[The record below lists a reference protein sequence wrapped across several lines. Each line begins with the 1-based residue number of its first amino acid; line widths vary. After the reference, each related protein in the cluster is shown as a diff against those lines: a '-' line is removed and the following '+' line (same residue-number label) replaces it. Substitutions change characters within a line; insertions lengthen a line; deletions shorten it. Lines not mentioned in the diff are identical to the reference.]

1 MTLGVVHDIRRL
13 QVILRNL
20 TNNLIFQEAYD
31 MTGRVLGITVCSPR
45 KHEPPRCHNY
55 LTSPHVVIWSAVTA
69 SCAFP
74 GLFEAQELM
83 AKDRSGEI
91 VPYHPPFHWGPEET
105 KSSST
110 RRWIDGSL
118 KKSSSRVP
126 TRVSWRQSHLRVE
139 LILVSSGPQW
149 KVYRFCVIAHVLK
162 LESSHRR
169 AAFPYNNRNPFPKDV
184 LLFPRLLI
192 HHFCTNSFV
201 RILILLAVCCI

>member
-69 SCAFP
+69 SCSFP

-91 VPYHPPFHWGPEET
+91 VPYHPSFHWGPEET

-110 RRWIDGSL
+110 RGWRDAPANLPLQPSAIDSKALEVQGLLLEMYNSGQWL
-118 KKSSSRVP
+118 L
-126 TRVSWRQSHLRVE
+126 TMDFIVSE
-139 LILVSSGPQW
+139 LGFL
-149 KVYRFCVIAHVLK
+149 C
-162 LESSHRR
+162 SHR
-169 AAFPYNNRNPFPKDV
+169 
-184 LLFPRLLI
+184 
-192 HHFCTNSFV
+192 NS
-201 RILILLAVCCI
+201 